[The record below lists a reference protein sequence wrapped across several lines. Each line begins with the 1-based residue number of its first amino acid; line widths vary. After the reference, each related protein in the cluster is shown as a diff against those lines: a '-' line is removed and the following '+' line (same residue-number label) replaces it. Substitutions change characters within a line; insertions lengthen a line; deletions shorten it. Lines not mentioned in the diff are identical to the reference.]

1 MPIYALLM
9 FAALMI
15 GHHFSISDLWNAPSA
30 SGVAPTLLALA
41 DERSNNC
48 MSSACGTNW
57 TFHGVRYPVAR
68 VKRKT
73 FARSEPTGFD
83 TQRTLITLAGCE
95 MARIPADRS
104 AAFRYAAPIAII
116 PGV

>member
-1 MPIYALLM
+1 MPIHALLM

-48 MSSACGTNW
+48 MSQL
-57 TFHGVRYPVAR
+57 VAR
-68 VKRKT
+68 IGPSTVS
-73 FARSEPTGFD
+73 AIRSLG
-83 TQRTLITLAGCE
+83 
-95 MARIPADRS
+95 
-104 AAFRYAAPIAII
+104 
-116 PGV
+116 